1 MDPALLLEQV
11 LNGLQLGV
19 TLFLLA
25 AGLTLVFGIMD
36 VINLAHGSFYM
47 VGAYLTAWLTR
58 ESGSFALGLA
68 GAVALT
74 ALLGLLVERLA
85 VRRLYARD
93 HLDQVLGTFGLLL
106 LLDELVRLA
115 FGPQPIFLDPPAALS
130 GQVAILGVPYPAFR
144 LAVLGTGVT
153 AALGLWWLIARTRVG
168 MWIRA
173 GASNREMLGALG
185 VDVGRLFALVF
196 ALGIALAALAG
207 GMAGPLYAV
216 RLGMGEDVLIL
227 TFVVIVV
234 GGIGSVRGAF
244 AGALIVGLV
253 DTLGRAFLPGLLGAA
268 LERSAADALGASL
281 ATVAIYL
288 LMAVVLAV
296 RPRGLFPARA

>member
-1 MDPALLLEQV
+1 MDPLLLLQQL

-19 TLFLLA
+19 TLFLMA

-58 ESGSFALGLA
+58 ETGSFIAGLA

-74 ALLGLLVERLA
+74 ALLGLVVERLA

-106 LLDELVRLA
+106 LLDELVRIL
-115 FGPQPIFLDPPAALS
+115 FGPQPIFLDPPAIL
-130 GQVAILGVPYPAFR
+130 GQVVILGVPYPAFR
-144 LAVLGTGVT
+144 LAILATGLVT
-153 AALGLWWLIARTRVG
+153 ALGLWWLIAHTRTG
-168 MWIRA
+168 MRIRA

-196 ALGIALAALAG
+196 ALGVALAALAG
-207 GMAGPLYAV
+207 GMAGPVYAV
-216 RLGMGEDVLIL
+216 RLGMGEDILIL

-234 GGIGSVRGAF
+234 GGIGSIRGAF
-244 AGALIVGLV
+244 VGALIVGLV
-253 DTLGRAFLPGLLGAA
+253 DTLGRAFLPGLFGLV
-268 LERSAADALGASL
+268 LERSTADALGPRS
-281 ATVAIYL
+281 
-288 LMAVVLAV
+288 
-296 RPRGLFPARA
+296 RPWRSIS

>member
-1 MDPALLLEQV
+1 MGPALLLEQA

-47 VGAYLTAWLTR
+47 VGAYLTAWLAR
-58 ESGSFALGLA
+58 ETGSFVVGLA
-68 GAVALT
+68 GAVVLT

-130 GQVAILGVPYPAFR
+130 GQVVILGVPYPAFR
-144 LAVLGTGVT
+144 LAVLGTGVA

-196 ALGIALAALAG
+196 ALGVGLAALAG

-216 RLGMGEDVLIL
+216 RLGMGEDILIL

-244 AGALIVGLV
+244 AGAVVVGLV
-253 DTLGRAFLPGLLGAA
+253 DTLGRAFLPGLLGSA

-281 ATVAIYL
+281 ATVAIYV
-288 LMAVVLAV
+288 LMAGVLAL
-296 RPRGLFPARA
+296 RPRGLFPARV

>member
-1 MDPALLLEQV
+1 MDPTLLLQQL

-47 VGAYLTAWLTR
+47 VGAYLTAWLAR
-58 ESGSFALGLA
+58 ESGSFALGLL

-74 ALLGLLVERLA
+74 ALLGLAVERLA

-106 LLDELVRLA
+106 LVDELVHLA
-115 FGPQPIFLDPPAALS
+115 FGPRPIFLDPPAALS
-130 GQVAILGVPYPAFR
+130 GQVTILGAPYPAFR
-144 LAVLGTGVT
+144 LAILGVGLLT
-153 AALGLWWLIARTRVG
+153 ALLLWWLIARTRTG
-168 MWIRA
+168 MRVRA
-173 GASNREMLGALG
+173 GATNREMLGALG

-196 ALGIALAALAG
+196 ALGAGLAALAG
-207 GMAGPLYAV
+207 AMAGPVYAV
-216 RLGMGEDVLIL
+216 RLGMGDDVLIL

-234 GGIGSVRGAF
+234 GGVGSVRGAL
-244 AGALIVGLV
+244 AGALLVGLV
-253 DTLGRAFLPGLLGAA
+253 DTLGRAFLPNATL
-268 LERSAADALGASL
+268 AS
-281 ATVAIYL
+281 VAIYV
-288 LMAVVLAV
+288 LMALVLAV
-296 RPRGLFPARA
+296 RPAGLLPVRGAAAAA

>member
-1 MDPALLLEQV
+1 MDPALLLEQI

-19 TLFLLA
+19 ALFLLA

-130 GQVAILGVPYPAFR
+130 GQVGILGVPYPAFR
-144 LAVLGTGVT
+144 LAVLGTGVA

-168 MWIRA
+168 MRIRA

-196 ALGIALAALAG
+196 ALGIGLAALAG
-207 GMAGPLYAV
+207 GMAGPLYGV
-216 RLGMGEDVLIL
+216 RLGMGEDILIL

>member
-1 MDPALLLEQV
+1 MDPALLLEQA

-85 VRRLYARD
+85 VSRLYARD
-93 HLDQVLGTFGLLL
+93 HLDQVLGTFGLLI

-130 GQVAILGVPYPAFR
+130 GQVSIMGVPYPAFR
-144 LAVLGTGVT
+144 LAVLGTGAA
-153 AALGLWWLIARTRVG
+153 AALFLWWLIARTRVG

-196 ALGIALAALAG
+196 ALGIGLAALAG

-216 RLGMGEDVLIL
+216 RLGMGEDILIL

-288 LMAVVLAV
+288 LMAVVLAL